1 MRNILKRLSV
11 VCLNLLF
18 ADLTEDQEC
27 IPCILING
35 HNDQCVLDKPE
46 ELFTGFD
53 ELFSKSNIF
62 T

>member
-1 MRNILKRLSV
+1 MV
-11 VCLNLLF
+11 HGLNLLF

-27 IPCILING
+27 LPCILING

-46 ELFTGFD
+46 ELFTGFE
-53 ELFSKSNIF
+53 ELFSKSNSF